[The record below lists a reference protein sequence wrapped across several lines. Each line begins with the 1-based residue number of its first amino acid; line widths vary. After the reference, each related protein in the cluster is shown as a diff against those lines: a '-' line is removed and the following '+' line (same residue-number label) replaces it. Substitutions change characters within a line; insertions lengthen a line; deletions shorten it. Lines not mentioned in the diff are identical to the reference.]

1 MPHLLPALMPEGV
14 YTAPYLSESG
24 HPVLIAVD
32 GHGRRLREVVIEST
46 EHAFRASRD
55 LRDLI
60 RRVA

>member
-24 HPVLIAVD
+24 LPVIVAVD
-32 GHGRRLREVVIEST
+32 GRGRRLREVAVEST
-46 EHAFRASRD
+46 EHAFRVSRE